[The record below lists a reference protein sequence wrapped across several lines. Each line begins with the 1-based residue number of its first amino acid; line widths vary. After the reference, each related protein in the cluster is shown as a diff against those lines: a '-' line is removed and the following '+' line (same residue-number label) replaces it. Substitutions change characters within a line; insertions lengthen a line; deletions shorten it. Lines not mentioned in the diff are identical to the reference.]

1 MNKFI
6 QTKKSGWYVEVCSLI
21 LAIITTICYVARNGN
36 YLSPV
41 SGLAV
46 TMLVIGIVINALVLY
61 KDFKVG
67 GILPVIF
74 YSISL
79 ATLLNTEMLYIS
91 NVFFGVDGNVFD
103 VAFFIFVIC
112 DILAVITSIVGF
124 SIGLSKEDK

>member
-1 MNKFI
+1 MNKFM
-6 QTKKSGWYVEVCSLI
+6 QTKKSGWYVEACALI

-46 TMLVIGIVINALVLY
+46 AMLVIGIVINALVLY
-61 KDFKVG
+61 KD
-67 GILPVIF
+67 L
-74 YSISL
+74 ISL
-79 ATLLNTEMLYIS
+79 AVLLNTEMLYIS

>member
-67 GILPVIF
+67 GLLPVIF

-91 NVFFGVDGNVFD
+91 NAFFGVDGNVFD
-103 VAFFIFVIC
+103 IAFFIFVIC